1 MFVVRKTC
9 DPRVCHHRDMEM
21 LSDDFRQPANI
32 CGTRVLNALVN
43 ARKTAIWRFGI
54 WNILILLSLSSVLT
68 FAQTQ
73 TQPLGI
79 DDARISSTLYFPDAA
94 TELDTRKALHAQI
107 QPLVD
112 EITQSNLTSLVRVLD
127 RAYSAIGALHRHD
140 AYLKVKSLE
149 DTQDQDVRRAQ
160 QAVSADQSALNAA
173 IDRRLKQV
181 PVDQIPALGPYA
193 FLVSKIQRNA
203 KHTLSPDQE
212 SYRHSVTLPHEQA
225 MADAHDRIDQSLRS
239 IGSKED
245 LSSLDLATRRTALK
259 ARNDAYNAAAPTLA
273 TLLATLIDV
282 ENRDAIAQG
291 YADAAERKY
300 DSLGLSGQIV
310 DRTLDAVE
318 AQASVYKSYEA
329 LVADHAAKKLG
340 VPSTLSTEQD
350 VSPGKPRPISFPQA
364 EKLILEAFAPLG
376 PDYTK
381 RFSQL
386 LDPANGRLDL
396 TGGSHRARTG
406 TSIGV
411 YDGPVAFYYGGY
423 DGSLPSV
430 AVIAH
435 EGGHA
440 IHRELMNAGGI
451 PVYERDPPIFCR
463 KESPFSM
470 SFCCSITRQKPPRAH
485 RNGSTRWS
493 VCFRLFPFNSLV
505 PQRRRHW
512 SATSMQKQLAM
523 RSWTGRKSIPS
534 IKTPF
539 IPMNT
544 GQWKISGHRAIGC
557 GSRCCLTILFILST
571 IFMLRSL
578 PWRFMT
584 KPRRIRTLLPNMRH
598 SCVAETMRTHRRC
611 CFLSAFVL
619 MIPTWSSR

>member
-1 MFVVRKTC
+1 MRERRRF
-9 DPRVCHHRDMEM
+9 
-21 LSDDFRQPANI
+21 
-32 CGTRVLNALVN
+32 G
-43 ARKTAIWRFGI
+43 RFGI

-451 PVYERDPPIFCR
+451 PVYERDPPHFLSEGIAVFNELLLLDHAT
-463 KESPFSM
+463 KAAQSPSQREYALERLL
-470 SFCCSITRQKPPRAH
+470 SFISFQLFGSAEETSLE
-485 RNGSTRWS
+485 RNLYAKAVGHA
-493 VCFRLFPFNSLV
+493 LLD
-505 PQRRRHW
+505 
-512 SATSMQKQLAM
+512 
-523 RSWTGRKSIPS
+523 RSQIDTIYQDAIHPYEYWPMEDIGASRNWMRKSLLFDDPLYLVNYLYAAIVAVALYDKAASDPNFAAEYEAFLRRGDYADSQTMLLS
-534 IKTPF
+534 IGIRLDDPDMVKP
-539 IPMNT
+539 
-544 GQWKISGHRAIGC
+544 
-557 GSRCCLTILFILST
+557 LVELFKQRTEEL
-571 IFMLRSL
+571 
-578 PWRFMT
+578 
-584 KPRRIRTLLPNMRH
+584 RTLYLRD
-598 SCVAETMRTHRRC
+598 AK
-611 CFLSAFVL
+611 
-619 MIPTWSSR
+619 